1 MQVAGTDRTGG
12 HGLRVTMPT
21 ATQVRQL
28 PELVRVRVPREWED
42 INGHVNVQHHLE
54 LYNLTTDQLMVLL
67 GISRDWVEQQR
78 VGIIDLEHH
87 IWFQRELFAGEE
99 VAAYLRFTARNAKRV
114 QGIVFM
120 LDETDGT
127 LASAIEFVSMAI
139 DLEARRAVPLPDV
152 VARNIDGLLRAHEAL
167 DWTAPAS

>member
-1 MQVAGTDRTGG
+1 
-12 HGLRVTMPT
+12 MPT

-28 PELVRVRVPREWED
+28 PELARVRVPREWED

-54 LYNLTTDQLMVLL
+54 LYNLTTDRLMALL
-67 GISRDWVEQQR
+67 GISRDWVKQQR
-78 VGIIDLEHH
+78 VGIVDLEHH
-87 IWFQRELFAGEE
+87 IWFRRELFAGED

-127 LASAIEFVSMAI
+127 LASAIEFLSVAI
-139 DLEARRAVPLPDV
+139 DLDARRAVPLPEV
-152 VARNIDGLLRAHEAL
+152 VAGHIDVLLDAHAAL
-167 DWTAPAS
+167 DWSAPASGAIHI

>member
-1 MQVAGTDRTGG
+1 
-12 HGLRVTMPT
+12 LRVTMPT
-21 ATQVRQL
+21 AAQVRQL
-28 PELVRVRVPREWED
+28 PELARVRVPREWED
-42 INGHVNVQHHLE
+42 INGHVNVQHHLG
-54 LYNLTTDQLMVLL
+54 LYDMTTDRLMALL
-67 GISRDWVEQQR
+67 GISREWVRQQR

-127 LASAIEFVSMAI
+127 LASAIEFVSMAL
-139 DLEARRAVPLPDV
+139 DLDARRAIALPEV
-152 VARNIDGLLRAHEAL
+152 VARNIDTLLDTHAAL
-167 DWTAPAS
+167 AWAAPTSGAMHI